1 MSNIHPTAIV
11 APSAQ
16 VPASC
21 TIGPFCTIGPN
32 VVLGENC
39 RLISH
44 VVLVGDEA
52 GHLTLGANCVVYPF
66 ACLGIAPQDLKYA
79 GEPTRCTIGA
89 NNTIRES
96 VTISRGT
103 VGGGG
108 ETTLG
113 DGCLIMAYVHIG
125 HDYHIGNGC
134 ILANAATL
142 AGHVTV
148 EDFAVVGA
156 LCPVHQFC
164 RIGKYSYIGG
174 GTTITQDVLPY
185 SLTSI
190 ERNNH
195 AYGLNKVGLERR
207 GFTPAQLKALRQAY
221 RLLQH
226 SKLNTTDALAA
237 IRASLSE
244 SPAGDPHADD
254 IAQHVRYLADF
265 IANSPRGIIK

>member
-1 MSNIHPTAIV
+1 MSAAQPNIHPTAIV
-11 APSAQ
+11 ALGA
-16 VPASC
+16 VIPASS

-32 VVLGENC
+32 VVLGERC
-39 RLISH
+39 ELISH
-44 VVLVGDEA
+44 VVLDGHTRLGDD
-52 GHLTLGANCVVYPF
+52 NKVFSF

-79 GEPTRCTIGA
+79 GEPTKVTIG
-89 NNTIRES
+89 NNNSIREY

-108 ETTLG
+108 ETTVG
-113 DGCLIMAYVHIG
+113 DGCLIMAYTHIG
-125 HDYHIGNGC
+125 HDSHIGHGC
-134 ILANAATL
+134 ILANSATL

-164 RIGKYSYIGG
+164 RIGKYAYIGG

-207 GFTPAQLKALRQAY
+207 GFTPQQLRELRHAY
-221 RLLQH
+221 RTLTG
-226 SKLNTTDALAA
+226 SKRNTSQALEA
-237 IRASLSE
+237 IRATLVEQPSE
-244 SPAGDPHADD
+244 
-254 IAQHVRYLADF
+254 HVAYLADF
-265 IANSPRGIIK
+265 ITNSHRGIIK